1 MKANELLFWL
11 SARRKG
17 SWRLFR
23 DAVERIDSTDVASD
37 SNAMTVPADDRFP
50 LYQRLRLD
58 LERLGHVEFFAR
70 TGEKRWRVAPPILA
84 GHAAGDSPRAV
95 LCGARSPEL
104 CRRVVSATGELSPE
118 TFDFSELPQV
128 IRVTAPD
135 RSALASLA
143 RRAGICFQDDAPF
156 AILSCLP
163 PCDPPT
169 RRQPQ
174 SEFPSG
180 KDWTVREFDPTA
192 LRWQPADRRRAQT
205 ARTGLFQLYISFQPA
220 LFFLRW
226 HGATY
231 KVPRSV
237 AVYVLLRRTRPPVVR
252 YDAVARALSL
262 PGVCQPPRLLERAL
276 VLCSGFPPSFEPATS
291 RLTYSEVPPD
301 IARLATDLLRQRL
314 T

>member
-1 MKANELLFWL
+1 MPQET
-11 SARRKG
+11 ARAQSCAAPITR
-17 SWRLFR
+17 
-23 DAVERIDSTDVASD
+23 
-37 SNAMTVPADDRFP
+37 TVPAGR
-50 LYQRLRLD
+50 QRH
-58 LERLGHVEFFAR
+58 G
-70 TGEKRWRVAPPILA
+70 
-84 GHAAGDSPRAV
+84 
-95 LCGARSPEL
+95 GAF
-104 CRRVVSATGELSPE
+104 PE

-252 YDAVARALSL
+252 YDAVARAEPAGRLPAAPFAGTRTGALLRLSTFL
-262 PGVCQPPRLLERAL
+262 RTRDKSPDVLRGSTGHRATRHRPPSPKAHMNNPLALFRNLRNLYLRYLDSPFDLRYRAL
-276 VLCSGFPPSFEPATS
+276 VDE
-291 RLTYSEVPPD
+291 RR
-301 IARLATDLLRQRL
+301 RLARP
-314 T
+314 